1 MVIKCL
7 NKKKNELY
15 HDMDLLHNITNGVLS
30 IYFMQISHSE
40 IIKFSDNVFIYTCIK
55 NVVLI

>member
-15 HDMDLLHNITNGVLS
+15 HDITNGVLS